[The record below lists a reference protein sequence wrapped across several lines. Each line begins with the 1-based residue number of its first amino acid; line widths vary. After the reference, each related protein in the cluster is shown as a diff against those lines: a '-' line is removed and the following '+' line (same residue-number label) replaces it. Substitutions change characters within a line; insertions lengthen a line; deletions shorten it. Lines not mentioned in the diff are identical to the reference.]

1 MGACVVSHHASLHAF
16 SITDKA
22 CPFPLRYV
30 GLLLLAGH
38 NAFAMNACPVRI
50 WPVSEDVNDGP
61 PLFSRQN
68 KVNDGEEGAS
78 GITASPDC
86 QSGKRWIY
94 AFISAMSLI
103 SESKRVTFSRETLC
117 FFQGVL
123 ISLK

>member
-1 MGACVVSHHASLHAF
+1 MPVL
-16 SITDKA
+16 
-22 CPFPLRYV
+22 YV
-30 GLLLLAGH
+30 FGLFQKTLTTA
-38 NAFAMNACPVRI
+38 R
-50 WPVSEDVNDGP
+50 
-61 PLFSRQN
+61 LFSRQN

-117 FFQGVL
+117 FPGSANIFEIMMANNRDL
-123 ISLK
+123 LWE